1 VAPSA
6 PATHARPRNIGAIIA
21 ISAFV
26 ALGEAQ
32 KGRGSRRKRE

>member
-1 VAPSA
+1 MAPSA
-6 PATHARPRNIGAIIA
+6 PATHARPRNIGAIA